1 MFITKYRKWFI
12 SFSAV
17 LVVTGVIV
25 IGAIGLDYGIEFT
38 GGSVLEVSYEQK
50 PEIDTVK
57 TSLSESG
64 FENVLVQPFGD
75 DGYVV
80 KTQTISEEDRKAL
93 VSSMNIA
100 GSEMS
105 IERYNSIGPSVGR
118 ELRTKSLYAL
128 IAVSLGIILFVA
140 YAFRKVTYPIS
151 SWKYGIVAVIA
162 LLHDIIIPIG
172 ILTLLGTE
180 VDTLYVV
187 GLLSIL
193 GLSVNDTIVVFDRI
207 RESLSDNKEKNKK
220 ESFTKTVGNA
230 IGQTI
235 TRSIFTSLTLLVVLL
250 ALYFRGPAATQTLSL
265 VLLLGTLV
273 GTYSSI
279 FLASPLLTMLVGKK
293 KKELK

>member
-12 SFSAV
+12 SFSAILV
-17 LVVTGVIV
+17 LTGIVV
-25 IGAIGLDYGIEFT
+25 IGSIGLDYGIEFT

-50 PEIDTVK
+50 PEIDILR
-57 TSLSESG
+57 TSLFEGG

-75 DGYVV
+75 NGYVV

-93 VSSMNIA
+93 VSLMNVE

-207 RESLSDNKEKNKK
+207 RESLSDNQEKNKK

-279 FLASPLLTMLVGKK
+279 FLASPLLTMLVGKEK
-293 KKELK
+293 KDVQ